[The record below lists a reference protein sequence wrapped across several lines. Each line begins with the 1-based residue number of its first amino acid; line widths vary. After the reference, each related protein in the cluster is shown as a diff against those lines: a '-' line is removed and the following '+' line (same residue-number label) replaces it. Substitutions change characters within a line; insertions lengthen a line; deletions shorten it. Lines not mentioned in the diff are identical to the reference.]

1 MTDSKPQI
9 TSLQPTV
16 LPDNRRVTFNMVVNN
31 LPPMINTFFTMP
43 DTDDA
48 VPPSAGQN
56 PDEPSPY
63 PNIELSVLN
72 SRRQQIASLLIIEHK
87 EEHTALTLHIPASDT
102 QAQYFARAEMTYQDE
117 IIDVVEIPFTLN
129 AGA

>member
-1 MTDSKPQI
+1 MTDTKPQI

-16 LPDNRRVTFNMVVNN
+16 LPDNRRVTFDMGVSN
-31 LPPMINTFFTMP
+31 LPPMINAFFTMP
-43 DTDDA
+43 DTGDTA
-48 VPPSAGQN
+48 PSAPGSN

-72 SRRQQIASLLIIEHK
+72 SRRQQIASLFIIEHK
-87 EEHTALTLHIPASDT
+87 EEHTALTLHIPASDP
-102 QAQYFARAEMTYQDE
+102 QEQYIARVEMVYQDE

-129 AGA
+129 AGE